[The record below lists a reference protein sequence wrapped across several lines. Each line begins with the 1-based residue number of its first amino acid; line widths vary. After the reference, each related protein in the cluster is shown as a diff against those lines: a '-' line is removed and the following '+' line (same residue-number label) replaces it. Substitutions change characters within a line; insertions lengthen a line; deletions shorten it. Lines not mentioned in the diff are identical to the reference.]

1 MKVILATTNPGKLK
15 EFSELAK
22 DEPWLELELAPSGF
36 NPKET
41 GKTFIDNAKIKALEA
56 AKITGTIAI
65 ADDSG
70 IVVEALDGK
79 PGIHSARYCE
89 GSDADRRA
97 KLLQEMKG
105 IPEDRRQASFV
116 CAMVVAEP
124 DGNFPFNS
132 IRVWLG
138 QIATEE
144 KGTNGFGYD
153 PIFNPNNRSCTAAEL
168 TPEEKNQ
175 VSHRAQAFK
184 QIVNY
189 LKQKH
194 AMLAQ

>member
-22 DEPWLELELAPSGF
+22 DESWLELELAPSGF
-36 NPKET
+36 SPKET

-56 AKITGTIAI
+56 AKLTGTIAI

-89 GSDADRRA
+89 GTDADRRA
-97 KLLQEMKG
+97 KLLQDMKG
-105 IPEDRRQASFV
+105 IPADRRQASFV

-124 DGNFPFNS
+124 DGSFPFNS

-144 KGTNGFGYD
+144 KGSNGFGYD
-153 PIFNPNNRSCTAAEL
+153 PIFNPNNRNCTAAEL